1 MLKPKVIVIGLDGA
15 TWNLIRPWA
24 EKGKLSTFGYL
35 MENGAWGILKSTVP
49 PLSPSAW
56 VSIYTGCKPSKHG
69 IFGFVKRKSD
79 SYFYRPISSR
89 DVNKKP
95 IWDILSECGLRCV
108 VINAL
113 FVYPPK
119 PVNGILITGLGTP
132 SKDSDFVYPRSYK
145 DIITKKFPKYDVD
158 FNEDLLL
165 VSDDAKSFIRKVEDV
180 TKEQIE
186 LTKFFIKNESWDFLF
201 SIFRALDVI
210 QHYFWNDIKL
220 IYNFYRIFDE
230 FIGEILH
237 DYLKDE
243 KFVLFIVSDHGFS
256 KVKKYFCINNWL
268 EQIGMLRMIEK
279 QKKDRSTLITA
290 ETVKKILL
298 KLRMRK
304 LVWKLKRTK
313 LLERFLKI
321 IPSEEFKYIYQIKW
335 DETNAY
341 YYEGS
346 DGIIN
351 INLKGRD
358 PCGIV
363 EKKDYNDV
371 VAYICNELKKLE
383 DPETGE
389 KIVERVYTKEELYG
403 SSDNEL
409 PDIFILMKE
418 GYRAVAYNK
427 LDSSS
432 VFMPPVHGRILRPA
446 DHHINGIFLA
456 FGWNVTRGKKVE
468 NAVKLWDIA
477 PTIMN
482 VLSVPAAPYMDGR
495 VLTDIFCCNALQVDA
510 NYASSLEKEVI
521 RRKIEKLRKKL

>member
-1 MLKPKVIVIGLDGA
+1 MLRPKVVVIGLDGA
-15 TWNLIRPWA
+15 TWNLIKPWA
-24 EKGKLSTFGYL
+24 EEGKLPTFKYL
-35 MENGAWGILKSTVP
+35 MENGAWGILESTVP

-89 DVNKKP
+89 DVKKKP
-95 IWDILSECGLRCV
+95 IWEVLSECGLRCI

-113 FVYPPK
+113 FLYPPK
-119 PVNGILITGLGTP
+119 PINGILITGLGTP
-132 SKDSDFVYPRSYK
+132 SKDSDFVYPKSYK
-145 DIITKKFPKYDVD
+145 EFILKNFPEYDVD

-165 VSDDAKSFIRKVEDV
+165 VSDDAKLFIRKVKDV
-180 TKEQIE
+180 TKEQIK

-210 QHYFWNDIKL
+210 QHYFWNDRQL
-220 IYNFYRIFDE
+220 VYNFYKIFDE
-230 FIGEILH
+230 FIGELLH

-256 KVKKYFCINNWL
+256 KVEKYFCINNWL
-268 EQIGMLRMIEK
+268 EQIGMLRMVEK
-279 QKKDRSTLITA
+279 QKNDRSTLITA

-313 LLERFLKI
+313 LLERLLRV
-321 IPSEEFKYIYQIKW
+321 IPSEEFRYIHQIKW
-335 DETNAY
+335 DETKAY

-351 INLKGRD
+351 INLKDRE

-363 EKKDYNDV
+363 EKKDYHDIV
-371 VAYICNELKKLE
+371 SCICNELKKLE
-383 DPETGE
+383 DPETDE
-389 KIVERVYTKEELYG
+389 KIVERVYTKEKLYG
-403 SSDNEL
+403 SADDEL
-409 PDIFILMKE
+409 PDIFVLMRE

-427 LDSSS
+427 LDDSSM
-432 VFMPPVHGRILRPA
+432 FMPPVHGRILRPA
-446 DHHINGIFLA
+446 DHHINGVFLA
-456 FGWNVTRGKKVE
+456 FGWNIVCGKKVE

-482 VLSVPAAPYMDGR
+482 ILCVPIASYMDGR
-495 VLTDIFCCNALQVDA
+495 VLTDILCRTLSQRVID
-510 NYASSLEKEVI
+510 YKHVSEKETI
-521 RRKIEKLRKKL
+521 RRKVEKLRKKL